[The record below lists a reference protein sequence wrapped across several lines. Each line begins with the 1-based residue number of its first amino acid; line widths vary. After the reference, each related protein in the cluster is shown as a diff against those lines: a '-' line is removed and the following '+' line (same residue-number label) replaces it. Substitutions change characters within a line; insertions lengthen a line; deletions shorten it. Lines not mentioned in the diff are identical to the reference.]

1 MKNTPRRTEIRGQD
15 HMLAYITPDEAG
27 ILKALGGA
35 GKPGPMGIPSYYDE
49 GEPDSIGGDQTGD
62 DTGEFGGGDYG
73 GYEDEAPT
81 VDQPAT
87 SGFGVYGAQESFDN
101 AMGITD
107 DNPYG
112 RQGFFSRVFGIDPKN
127 ISYAGI
133 MSPGTRRAIRNN
145 QFSKFANPQNV
156 KGMVGYNEAFPT
168 APPGQLRPGVQ
179 KAGYN
184 TMFGPVMSQFAE
196 QSTMDMTARGVMGLF
211 GGLPGL
217 AVGQMGTQEYGLP
230 GLPGFESF
238 DPNNPRGPQSML
250 GKLASAF
257 TGGIDPTQAAEKAAA
272 TANAISDYFSSKPSA
287 PAQVQSVTQQAPV
300 QGFEDAKSRF
310 STGVSRPDVNL
321 SISKGKGI
329 ADYFSE
335 ATPDNP
341 VPGVSVEPLSN
352 GMSRLSFP
360 DGRTTTMNPDGTINS
375 FGLY

>member
-1 MKNTPRRTEIRGQD
+1 MADPVGGDFSGPTG
-15 HMLAYITPDEAG
+15 AG
-27 ILKALGGA
+27 IGPGETSSSGSTSDSSSNDGSYGYGMHDDQLGQQEH
-35 GKPGPMGIPSYYDE
+35 GKGYN
-49 GEPDSIGGDQTGD
+49 IGN
-62 DTGEFGGGDYG
+62 
-73 GYEDEAPT
+73 A
-81 VDQPAT
+81 
-87 SGFGVYGAQESFDN
+87 DN
-101 AMGITD
+101 AQATYNAINGITTE
-107 DNPYG
+107 NPYG
-112 RQGFFSRVFGIDPKN
+112 KQGFFTRTFGIPPEN
-127 ISYAGI
+127 ISYSNI
-133 MSPGTRRAIRNN
+133 MDAQTRISIANN

-156 KGMVGYNEAFPT
+156 PGQIGYNRAFPT

-196 QSTMDMTARGVMGLF
+196 QSPTEMGMRGIMGLL
-211 GGLPGL
+211 GGPVGL

-257 TGGIDPTQAAEKAAA
+257 TGGIDPTQAAAKAAA
-272 TANAISDYFSSKPSA
+272 TANAVSDYFSSKPSA
-287 PAQVQSVTQQAPV
+287 PAQAQSVTQQAPV
-300 QGFEDAKSRF
+300 QGFEDAKSQF